1 MKFLVLCSC
10 AMMVAGCA
18 EVAFPNMTNGQ
29 GEIAGEATTT
39 SVILQSRLT
48 VGSNLVEGDLPG
60 AEGTGRFE
68 VAMTSEF
75 ANVLESDWLRATANN
90 DFIVKT
96 KIEGLNPGTRYYYR
110 LI

>member
-48 VGSNLVEGDLPG
+48 VGSNLVEGDHSVDRRQSRAVPWR
-60 AEGTGRFE
+60 GRDRKS
-68 VAMTSEF
+68 V
-75 ANVLESDWLRATANN
+75 V
-90 DFIVKT
+90 
-96 KIEGLNPGTRYYYR
+96 
-110 LI
+110 